1 MDDSEV
7 GVLTTSNPQKLSKYN
22 SSLAQLF
29 RIDALWQKVHL
40 CAGRGDLMGW
50 NWTLDRIW
58 CELVADSKKEDENE
72 FNRYVIEISKV
83 IDKKE
88 LLYHILMS
96 KEAFLRKLQNAQG
109 KGTAYQ
115 EDIEEY
121 MG

>member
-58 CELVADSKKEDENE
+58 CELVADSKPEAEKE
-72 FNRYVIEISKV
+72 FNDFIIAIADVIN
-83 IDKKE
+83 KKE

-96 KEAFLRKLQNAQG
+96 KEAFLRKLQNTQG